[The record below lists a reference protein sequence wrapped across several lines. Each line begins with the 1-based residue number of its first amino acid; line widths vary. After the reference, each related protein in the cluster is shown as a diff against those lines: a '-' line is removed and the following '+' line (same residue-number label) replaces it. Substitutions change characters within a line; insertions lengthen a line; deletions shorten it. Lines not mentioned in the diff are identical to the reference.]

1 MSEQNW
7 LTYSPDYGSFGDTST
22 ADVYS
27 STPVWTTPDYGL
39 TAPEPGLRYE
49 PPGTGLNEAAG
60 LTVRPSPFE
69 GWSISASTANDW
81 LKTGQTAID
90 YGLKVFGALTNARNT
105 AQDHALSS
113 YLKQAQFDL
122 AKTQAFAAADV
133 AKINATSAAKFAQ
146 ARANLGNTVGT
157 ATNLGAA
164 VGNNS
169 LMLWLTVAGLALAFI
184 QVINTSK

>member
-1 MSEQNW
+1 MDELNGFYTDPW
-7 LTYSPDYGSFGDTST
+7 AGGTTGLLYDSPALAPDTSSLWSIDT
-22 ADVYS
+22 S
-27 STPVWTTPDYGL
+27 
-39 TAPEPGLRYE
+39 APYQAPS
-49 PPGTGLNEAAG
+49 TGLYDVSAQSVG
-60 LTVRPSPFE
+60 PSPFE

-146 ARANLGNTVGT
+146 ARANLGSTVGT

-184 QVINTSK
+184 QVVNTSK

>member
-1 MSEQNW
+1 MDEMNGFYTDPWAVDTSG
-7 LTYSPDYGSFGDTST
+7 LLYDSPALVPDNSSLWSIDTST
-22 ADVYS
+22 PYQS
-27 STPVWTTPDYGL
+27 PN
-39 TAPEPGLRYE
+39 
-49 PPGTGLNEAAG
+49 TGLYDVSANSVG
-60 LTVRPSPFE
+60 PSPLE
-69 GWSISASTANDW
+69 GININASTVNDW
-81 LKTGQTAID
+81 LKAGESVINT
-90 YGLKVFGALTNARNT
+90 GLKVFGTLTNARNT
-105 AQDHALSS
+105 AQDHALTS